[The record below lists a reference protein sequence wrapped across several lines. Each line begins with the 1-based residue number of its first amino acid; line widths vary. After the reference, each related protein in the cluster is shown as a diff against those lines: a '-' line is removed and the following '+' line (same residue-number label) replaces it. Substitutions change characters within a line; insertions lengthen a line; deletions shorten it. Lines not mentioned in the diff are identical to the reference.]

1 MQGKSEKTG
10 KLKIEN
16 MVYLDICAYGAEKLG
31 FSRKLAK
38 LGTELL
44 YTEDMQK
51 LEELLSQA
59 LEQESKE
66 ECKPAAFLI
75 AGDILYKQGK
85 TREAF
90 SYYRKALKKDA
101 PEYVRIEGADRVL
114 KDLKDGSSYIRS
126 FGRKQDLTEFLDAW
140 LGKYESLEEITELL
154 KAIV

>member
-1 MQGKSEKTG
+1 MVQSCFIQRICRSWKSFF
-10 KLKIEN
+10 LKP
-16 MVYLDICAYGAEKLG
+16 
-31 FSRKLAK
+31 
-38 LGTELL
+38 
-44 YTEDMQK
+44 
-51 LEELLSQA
+51 

-126 FGRKQDLTEFLDAW
+126 FGKKAGPYGISGCMAWQIRKPGGNHRTVKGDCLRK
-140 LGKYESLEEITELL
+140 GKQ
-154 KAIV
+154 VH

>member
-1 MQGKSEKTG
+1 
-10 KLKIEN
+10 

-31 FSRKLAK
+31 FSGKLAK